1 MTPRATLSPAWLGL
15 FALTTFGGLVLASF
29 ASGYHLVM
37 KTAPRAEPVATEVD
51 APSEPVGAGGA
62 ASAAPSAAGAA
73 SELESPRAAS
83 DPAEAVVRT
92 NLPPDRALVWARP
105 ESKKIVGRLPSKQR
119 VAVLGRQGSWLRI
132 EFERLGKRISGWT
145 MESNLQLN

>member
-1 MTPRATLSPAWLGL
+1 MLSPAWLGL

-37 KTAPRAEPVATEVD
+37 KTAPRTELVATAGETS
-51 APSEPVGAGGA
+51 SEAVGGGGA
-62 ASAAPSAAGAA
+62 ATAEPSAVAA

-83 DPAEAVVRT
+83 DPAEGIVRT
-92 NLPPDRALVWARP
+92 NLPPDRALVWSRP

-119 VAVLGRQGSWLRI
+119 VAVLGRQGTWLRI
-132 EFERLGKRISGWT
+132 EFERAGKHISGWT